1 MQPTPFCN
9 LDCSYCYL
17 PGRDD
22 KRRLEISTVEATLRN
37 IIESGLLG
45 PALTVIWH
53 AGEPLVVPPRF
64 YAEAFDRIATL
75 VGGRAAVSH
84 SIQTNG
90 TLIDA
95 AWCDLFRA
103 WSVRVGISLDGPAH
117 LHDRHRKTRSGRG
130 THRNVMC
137 GVQRMVDAGLPFYV
151 IAVVTADAVNEPDA
165 ILDFFE
171 ESGIHD
177 IALNV
182 EEQEGINPN
191 SSLAA
196 GAESQISAFYRRV
209 FERVATSDG
218 GLHVREFEQ
227 ARDAILRG
235 LAAFRIGDKRYVSNE
250 QFRPLEIT
258 TVDCEGNF
266 STFSPEL
273 LGQTHHRFDGFALGN
288 VHRDRLIDVLATP
301 RFQDLFGE
309 IVAGVE
315 RCARNCP
322 YYFLCGGGAP
332 ANKLFEND
340 RFDSTETAF
349 CRNAIQRPLDV
360 TLEVLESR
368 AWSRT
373 ALALSRNATPHS
385 GVSDP
390 QAPAQSPLAFPRRE

>member
-9 LDCSYCYL
+9 LDCTYCYL

-22 KRRLEISTVEATLRN
+22 KRRLKISTVEATIRN
-37 IIESGLLG
+37 IIESAVLG
-45 PALTVIWH
+45 PELTVIWH

-90 TLIDA
+90 TLIDDT
-95 AWCDLFRA
+95 WCDLFRA

-130 THRNVMC
+130 THRNVMR
-137 GVQRMVDAGLPFYV
+137 GVQRMVEAGLPFYV
-151 IAVVTADAVNEPDA
+151 IAVVTADALDEPDA

-182 EEQEGINPN
+182 EEQEGINAS
-191 SSLAA
+191 SSLA
-196 GAESQISAFYRRV
+196 GAESRVSAFYRRV
-209 FERVATSDG
+209 FERVVTSDG
-218 GLHVREFEQ
+218 GLRVREFEQ

-235 LAAFRIGDKRYVSNE
+235 LPAFTIGDKRYVSNE

-288 VHRDRLIDVLATP
+288 VHRDRLIDVLGTS
-301 RFQDLFGE
+301 RFRTLFGE
-309 IVAGVE
+309 ILTGVKQ
-315 RCARNCP
+315 CAHGCS

-360 TLEVLESR
+360 ALEILELRASMARTVPSSPMQSSGYLVLP
-368 AWSRT
+368 T
-373 ALALSRNATPHS
+373 KPQ
-385 GVSDP
+385 SDG
-390 QAPAQSPLAFPRRE
+390 AS